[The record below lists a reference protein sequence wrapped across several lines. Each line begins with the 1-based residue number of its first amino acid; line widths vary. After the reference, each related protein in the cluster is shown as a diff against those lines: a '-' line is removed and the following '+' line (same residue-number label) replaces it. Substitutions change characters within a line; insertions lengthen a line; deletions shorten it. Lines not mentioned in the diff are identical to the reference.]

1 MAVEGMDAPVYNIH
15 SCWFPLHSR

>member
-15 SCWFPLHSR
+15 SCWLPLHSR